1 MQNSPWHSMYK
12 LPLLCSLQRLQA
24 KDNGTVLDVNQAP
37 GHAQDLQN
45 HSGHVLHG
53 VAQPLD
59 VEQP

>member
-1 MQNSPWHSMYK
+1 MQNSMSK
-12 LPLLCSLQRLQA
+12 LPLPCSLQA